1 MPDKS
6 DEILS
11 AIADLNGCVQR
22 IDERTESHTAQL
34 KGIHTTIGSLRERA
48 AASET
53 EIGHLKGQVSKKS
66 SALGAVAGGGM
77 FGILAALKAFF
88 APGN

>member
-34 KGIHTTIGSLRERA
+34 EGIHADIGNLRERA
-48 AASET
+48 ATSET
-53 EIGHLKGQVSKKS
+53 EIGNLKGQVGRKS
-66 SALGAVAGGGM
+66 GVVGAISGGGVV
-77 FGILAALKAFF
+77 GLVAALKAFF
-88 APGN
+88 SPDV

>member
-22 IDERTESHTAQL
+22 IDERTDSHTEQL
-34 KGIHTTIGSLRERA
+34 RGIHTNIGALRERTA
-48 AASET
+48 TAET
-53 EIGHLKGQVSKKS
+53 EIEHLKGQVGRKS
-66 SALGAVAGGGM
+66 GMVGALSGGGVV
-77 FGILAALKAFF
+77 GLVAALKAFF
-88 APGN
+88 SPGN